1 LGGGCAGKLVKPG
14 DAYALASGI
23 LEIIENPSLAL
34 QLRQAA
40 ESIGAQYYWDVLV
53 KDFIRVYELVR

>member
-40 ESIGAQYYWDVLV
+40 ESIRSKYYWDVLV
-53 KDFIRVYELVR
+53 NDFMRVYDIT